1 MHRDKPDRH
10 PAGDGGHD
18 VDVAIIGAGI
28 GGLATASALIAAGHD
43 VSVFESRDRVGGRL
57 LSHHAAPRP
66 LDLGATWFWPG
77 ERRVAALVEKLNAP
91 THLHHLAGDA
101 VYHAPEGARRLDG
114 NPIDVPSGRFSAG
127 AESLAAELAAGLPGG
142 AVRLAC
148 AVHAIDHHGT
158 RPVVDHEGGTT
169 AARHVVLALAPALAV
184 HRIEFQPGLPERLAS
199 LAAAT
204 PVWMGAM
211 AKVVVRY
218 DRPFWR
224 DAGLAGAAISHL
236 GPMREIHD
244 MSGPDG
250 APAALFGF
258 VPLVGTTEVPAE
270 AEITAQLADLFGPG
284 AASPLDIVV
293 KDWRSDPDTSPPGV
307 DALQEYRTYG
317 HPLFQEAALD
327 GRLHWASTETAT
339 TAPGHIEG
347 ALAAAERAASAI
359 HHDLTTARQG
369 ATP

>member
-1 MHRDKPDRH
+1 MHDTGPPSDT
-10 PAGDGGHD
+10 
-18 VDVAIIGAGI
+18 DVAIVGAGI
-28 GGLATASALIAAGHD
+28 SGLAAAATLRAAGHR
-43 VSVFESRDRVGGRL
+43 VVVFESRDRVGGRL
-57 LSHHAAPRP
+57 LSTDGAPG

-77 ERRVAALVEKLNAP
+77 EQRVAALIAALGADVHP
-91 THLHHLAGDA
+91 HHLAGDA

-127 AESLAAELAAGLPGG
+127 AQQLAVALAERLPAGTLHLDCP
-142 AVRLAC
+142 VE
-148 AVHAIDHHGT
+148 AIHHG
-158 RPVVDHEGGTT
+158 DHLTVRHRGGTT
-169 AARHVVLALAPALAV
+169 SAQHVVLALPPALAM
-184 HRIEFQPGLPERLAS
+184 HRIGFEPALPERIAA

-218 DRPFWR
+218 EHAFWR
-224 DAGLAGAAISHL
+224 DAGLAGSAISHM

-250 APAALFGF
+250 SPAALFGF
-258 VPLVGTTEVPAE
+258 VPLTGTAPHPDDQAVVD
-270 AEITAQLADLFGPG
+270 QLAELFGPA
-284 AASPLDIVV
+284 AASPLEITI

-307 DALQEYRTYG
+307 ATLDSYQTYG
-317 HPLFQEAALD
+317 HPLFQEAALN
-327 GRLHWASTETAT
+327 GRLHWASTETGT

-347 ALAAAERAASAI
+347 ALAAAERASTAI